1 MSSPPPPPPWFS
13 VPRLPNRHLSGEST
27 SGRLRKSRC
36 FSRQHCL
43 VIFFLRTLPARG
55 RATGTG
61 PATPQRSALLGVNKA
76 INFQVQGVCN
86 VFFRQ
91 ESPFLLGNNKV
102 GNNFWKVTNNE
113 LYSTI
118 FLPLAGGAPSGTCAS
133 GFGVCCVFILGCG
146 GMTNENC
153 TFIVQA
159 ASTAIDNPC
168 TYTICPCGSNIC
180 RIRLDFNVSVPVQ
193 HSRNF

>member
-1 MSSPPPPPPWFS
+1 MERYRVCVMS
-13 VPRLPNRHLSGEST
+13 
-27 SGRLRKSRC
+27 
-36 FSRQHCL
+36 
-43 VIFFLRTLPARG
+43 FFGKWARFYLEI
-55 RATGTG
+55 TK
-61 PATPQRSALLGVNKA
+61 LA
-76 INFQVQGVCN
+76 I
-86 VFFRQ
+86 
-91 ESPFLLGNNKV
+91 S
-102 GNNFWKVTNNE
+102 FWKVTNNE
-113 LYSTI
+113 LYSTF

-193 HSRNF
+193 PSRNFLKYKHCNFFQTFSIAGPQTGQTLTVGNLIQNTGEVWLQAQRKSRKSIVAAWSFLCMQGDLSATAQLTLFP